1 MKLDTS
7 PMNSTTGFLKNHFL
21 LAMPHM
27 EDAYF
32 SRSLVYL
39 IEHSDEGT
47 MGLVVNKPSGLALG
61 DILNQLQP
69 DAECSAAA
77 AELTILNGG
86 PVQGERGFVLHRPFG
101 DFQATLNLGELA
113 LTTSQDILLAIA
125 QQPTA
130 ADALICLGYAG
141 WGPGQLEE
149 ELLANAW
156 LTCPAD
162 PDILFNYA
170 ADQRLEKAAQSL
182 GIDLNLL
189 TNQAGHG

>member
-1 MKLDTS
+1 
-7 PMNSTTGFLKNHFL
+7 MNSTTSFLKNHFL

-27 EDAYF
+27 EDAHF

-39 IEHSDEGT
+39 IEHNEEGA
-47 MGLVVNKPSGLALG
+47 MGLIVNHPSGLLLG
-61 DILNQLQP
+61 DILDQLRP
-69 DAECSAAA
+69 DAECSEAA
-77 AELTILNGG
+77 AEMVMLNGG
-86 PVQGERGFVLHRPFG
+86 PVQSERGFVLHRPFG

-125 QQPTA
+125 QQPSTS
-130 ADALICLGYAG
+130 DALICLGYAG

-156 LTCPAD
+156 LTCPAT
-162 PDILFNYA
+162 PTVLFDYPA
-170 ADQRLEKAAQSL
+170 EQRLEKAAHSL